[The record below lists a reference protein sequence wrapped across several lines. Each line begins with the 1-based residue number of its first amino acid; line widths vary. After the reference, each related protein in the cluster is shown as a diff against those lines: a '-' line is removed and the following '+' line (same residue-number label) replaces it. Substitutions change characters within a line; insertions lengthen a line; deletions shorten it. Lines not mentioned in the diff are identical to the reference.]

1 MTRTLPS
8 PLFVALIWT
17 STTAPRR
24 TTGMV
29 FSGSMPTPPKKIQKK
44 PRATPGATGP
54 ELKIKKPQAKIK
66 KPPVK
71 KPFDRFR
78 LEFYG
83 SAILAILLVVLP
95 MTWYVESIFLAV
107 IAAMVSDIS
116 WNSPFTMHL
125 SRGRKWRRWG
135 AAVVVLALVAWVS
148 IRTQYREDT
157 KQRLREPM
165 GQILAQGAKLQ
176 DACLSDEGGEA
187 ETAATAWGE
196 KTGKWLADNLGS
208 AEAIRFNNPT
218 GQVLPGSRYNPV
230 QQRCWSYVTLRMIVL
245 KDIANEM
252 ERQ

>member
-1 MTRTLPS
+1 
-8 PLFVALIWT
+8 
-17 STTAPRR
+17 
-24 TTGMV
+24 MV
-29 FSGSMPTPPKKIQKK
+29 FSAHMPPPPKKPQKK
-44 PRATPGATGP
+44 PRATLGATGP

-66 KPPVK
+66 RPPVK

-165 GQILAQGAKLQ
+165 AKILAQGAKLQ

-218 GQVLPGSRYNPV
+218 GQILPGSRYNAA
-230 QQRCWSYVTLRMIVL
+230 QQRCWSYVTLRMMVL
-245 KDIANEM
+245 KDIANEI
-252 ERQ
+252 EHQ